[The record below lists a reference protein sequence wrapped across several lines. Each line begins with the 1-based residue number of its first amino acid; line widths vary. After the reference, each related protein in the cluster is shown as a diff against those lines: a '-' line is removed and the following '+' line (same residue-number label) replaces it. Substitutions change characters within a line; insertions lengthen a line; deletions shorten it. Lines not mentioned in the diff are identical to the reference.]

1 MSSSSVTC
9 RSLKSSLPV
18 TNVPTGSYVA
28 ASLGLER
35 ERNNARAARDEV
47 PRIEQ
52 RLNVLERAGVA
63 RIDCDAAMGAARLD
77 DLAAAIEQ
85 QYRALPH
92 EIRRDVEYSIRKEQ
106 RARDSMTIDR

>member
-9 RSLKSSLPV
+9 RYSKSSLPV
-18 TNVPTGSYVA
+18 KNVSTGATSPRRWA
-28 ASLGLER
+28 WSGKGITL
-35 ERNNARAARDEV
+35 RAARDEV
-47 PRIEQ
+47 PRIER
-52 RLNVLERAGVA
+52 RLNVLDRAGVA
-63 RIDCDAAMGAARLD
+63 RIDCDAPMGGARLD

-85 QYRALPH
+85 QYQALPH